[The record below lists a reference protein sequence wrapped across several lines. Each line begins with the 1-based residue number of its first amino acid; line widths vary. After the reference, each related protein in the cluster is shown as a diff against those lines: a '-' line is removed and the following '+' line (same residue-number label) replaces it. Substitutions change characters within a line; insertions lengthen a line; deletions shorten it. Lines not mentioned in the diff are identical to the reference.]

1 MLPETL
7 SVSPMNP
14 AIVFWEDARAIRGKN
29 LIIQSDSQLTSFF
42 VHIISLNLDLTN

>member
-29 LIIQSDSQLTSFF
+29 C
-42 VHIISLNLDLTN
+42 